1 MPSKKIV
8 TTITIILLFIFGLT
22 VTAVPVKAQ
31 LPFVQDLLIYSKA
44 IRQLQETSLEYAC
57 IHLDGRCLFKLAS
70 TESEKLSTRIDEIQT
85 RFNKLTS
92 IYLDN
97 PDSKVVVTIESKNNL
112 RDLGLRISDFQER
125 KIYTQERLFTVTTRD
140 ADNYDVSLD
149 IRAEQIQSAIESGLA
164 TAKQEREQKY
174 LLKQSLLATAILVGI
189 FLLNFP
195 LNRWISHSRKS
206 TRLLAP
212 SDSYKSLPIT
222 TQLNRRQQWN
232 LKEIQYRLLQLI
244 QVAMWGWG
252 IWHIFDLFPQTRILS
267 FLSLAFLRI
276 PFQITVVLAAT
287 YLIVRLTY
295 FLIAKI
301 SSLLIESQTTD
312 VKINQRGKL
321 RVATTTRIIRGVFT
335 ALLSGIGIL
344 VACSIT
350 GVNITPILAGAGI
363 FGLAISLASQNLIK
377 DAIQGFFIIW
387 DDRYAVGDVVEIGT
401 VSGLVENINLRI
413 TQLRDAQGKL
423 ITIPNSA
430 VDIVS
435 NNSSQWSR
443 ADLNIPVG
451 YQADIDRAIAV
462 IANVALN
469 IAQDEQWQERI
480 WSAPQVLGVEEFSDR
495 GIIIRVWIET
505 EPLKQW
511 EVARE
516 FRRRVKIAFDREGI
530 PIPDPQQQILFD
542 RRLSNIGDIN

>member
-1 MPSKKIV
+1 MSSKKIV
-8 TTITIILLFIFGLT
+8 TTITVVLLFIFGLT
-22 VTAVPVKAQ
+22 LTAVPVKAQ

-44 IRQLQETSLEYAC
+44 IRQLQENSLQYAC
-57 IHLDGRCLFKLAS
+57 IQLDGRCLFKLAS

-85 RFNKLTS
+85 RFDKLTE
-92 IYLDN
+92 IYLN
-97 PDSKVVVTIESKNNL
+97 TADSKAVVTIEPNNNL
-112 RDLGLRISDFQER
+112 RDIGLRISDLQER

-140 ADNYDVSLD
+140 ADDFDVSLD
-149 IRAEQIQSAIESGLA
+149 VRAEQIQNAIESGLE
-164 TAKQEREQKY
+164 TAKKEREPKY
-174 LLKQSLLATAILVGI
+174 LLKQSFIAIAILFGM
-189 FLLNFP
+189 FMLNFP
-195 LNRWISHSRKS
+195 LNRWIDHFCKS

-212 SDSYKSLPIT
+212 SDSSQSLPID

-232 LKEIQYRLLQLI
+232 LKEIQYRLLQLL

-252 IWHIFDLFPQTRILS
+252 LWHILNLFPHTRILS

-276 PFQITVVLAAT
+276 PFQIAIISTAT
-287 YLIVRLTY
+287 YLVIRLTY

-301 SSLLIESQTTD
+301 SSLLLESQTTD

-321 RVATTTRIIRGVFT
+321 RVTTTTKIIRGVFT

-387 DDRYAVGDVVEIGT
+387 DDRYAVGDVVEIGQ

-430 VDIVS
+430 VDIVC

-451 YQADIDRAIAV
+451 YSADLDRALAV
-462 IANVALN
+462 ITQVATD
-469 IAQDEQWQERI
+469 IAEDDRWQELI
-480 WSAPQVLGVEEFSDR
+480 WSAPQILGVEEFSDR

-516 FRRRVKIAFDREGI
+516 FRRRIKIAFDREGI

>member
-22 VTAVPVKAQ
+22 VIAVPVKAQ

-57 IHLDGRCLFKLAS
+57 IYLDGRCLFKLAS

-112 RDLGLRISDFQER
+112 RDLGLRISDLQER
-125 KIYTQERLFTVTTRD
+125 KIYTQERLFTVTARD

-149 IRAEQIQSAIESGLA
+149 IRAEQIKSSIKSGLA
-164 TAKQEREQKY
+164 IAKQEREQKY

-212 SDSYKSLPIT
+212 SDSYKALPIT

-244 QVAMWGWG
+244 QVGMWGWG